1 MQMAQTLFE
10 KIWKSHTVVQKDD
23 GPTLLYVDRHLVHE
37 VTSPQ
42 AFAGLRETGRKVR
55 RPDLTVATVD
65 HNVPTEKRT
74 LPILDQDSAAQIHA
88 LEKNCSDFG
97 VRLYGMDSQN
107 QVILTSI
114 SECWHVV
121 IYFATVRSGRLAYA
135 ATGSKNAPSYT
146 DVCKRCVVF
155 LHHSM

>member
-1 MQMAQTLFE
+1 MAQTLFE
-10 KIWKSHTVVQKDD
+10 KIWKSHTVVQKND

-107 QVILTSI
+107 QGIAHAACSLLEPHPKFSPATSTCEP
-114 SECWHVV
+114 SWK
-121 IYFATVRSGRLAYA
+121 FYA
-135 ATGSKNAPSYT
+135 GLFNMKSFTGSPFESY
-146 DVCKRCVVF
+146 
-155 LHHSM
+155 LHP

>member
-1 MQMAQTLFE
+1 MAQTLFE
-10 KIWKSHTVVQKDD
+10 KIWKSHTVVQKND

-97 VRLYGMDSQN
+97 VRLYGMDMSKPGYSTCDREGAF
-107 QVILTSI
+107 L
-114 SECWHVV
+114 CWHIV
-121 IYFATVRSGRLAYA
+121 IYCGNCKVRTPHFAAGLTQS
-135 ATGSKNAPSYT
+135 
-146 DVCKRCVVF
+146 CKR
-155 LHHSM
+155 LR

>member
-1 MQMAQTLFE
+1 MAQTLFE

-88 LEKNCSDFG
+88 LEKNCG
-97 VRLYGMDSQN
+97 A
-107 QVILTSI
+107 ILENVS
-114 SECWHVV
+114 S
-121 IYFATVRSGRLAYA
+121 RQS
-135 ATGSKNAPSYT
+135 
-146 DVCKRCVVF
+146 VC
-155 LHHSM
+155 